1 MLGLFDFLRRKKEPE
16 PKLSPRQ
23 LRGREGEAAAEVYLK
38 HCGHRILARN
48 VTYSRG
54 EVDLVTQEKRSGTLC
69 FVEVRS
75 RDLAAGR
82 EARVSPEESVT
93 PAKRR
98 RVILA
103 ARKFLAERHLADVA
117 VRFDVVAVRYTD
129 GDRQHPEVKHYPGAF
144 DVNGKLI

>member
-1 MLGLFDFLRRKKEPE
+1 MGLFDFLRRKKETPRR
-16 PKLSPRQ
+16 SPRQ
-23 LRGREGEAAAEVYLK
+23 ERGHEGEAAAEAYLK
-38 HCGHRILARN
+38 RCGHRILARN
-48 VTYSRG
+48 VTYRQG
-54 EVDLVTQEKRSGTLC
+54 EVDLVAQEKRTGTLC

-75 RDLAAGR
+75 RDMATGR

-93 PAKRR
+93 LAKRR
-98 RVILA
+98 RVISA
-103 ARKFLAERHLADVA
+103 ARKFMADRHLADVG